1 MDRFDP
7 RGVPTVAQLLR
18 ELDGAGDGADWEK
31 TSLKPY
37 VDLLDNHTMRILE
50 EVRRNKRSSEIIILS
65 VVYPLISLQ
74 TSAGDCPTY
83 HGCITYHLPHLL
95 AVTKCHRK

>member
-7 RGVPTVAQLLR
+7 RGVPTVGQLLR

-37 VDLLDNHTMRILE
+37 VDFLDNHTMGILE
-50 EVRRNKRSSEIIILS
+50 EVRMNKRSSEIVIFS
-65 VVYPLISLQ
+65 VVC
-74 TSAGDCPTY
+74 T
-83 HGCITYHLPHLL
+83 H
-95 AVTKCHRK
+95 